1 MPGKTT
7 TLTSLKRVVAELDQE
22 FDALAGRE
30 DLVQW
35 AVTEENCRWINPTFL
50 KQKTGLMIVGLEKI
64 HMVRTAVFVSDRIVQ
79 KLGHEP
85 PCLLM
90 THHHFSWFEDE
101 RGLQPISA
109 AQIQILAK
117 HGHSVYISH
126 APLDTHPVYGTSVA
140 LAAELGIPQ
149 LARFYEYFGVP
160 TGVIGEVAEQD
171 LQDFAEHV
179 RKCLLRPRV
188 DVMQHR
194 PRVHK
199 VAVVAGGGD
208 LRDVLQ
214 EASDLGCDTMVLGTL
229 ENRWAVPGV
238 QVAHREFLRLN
249 EKVKLNLI
257 GGSHFATERPAMVR
271 VVKFFEERGIPAQ
284 YCEDEELLSA
294 L

>member
-1 MPGKTT
+1 MPSKTT
-7 TLTSLKRVVAELDQE
+7 TLTSLKSIVAELDRE

-79 KLGHEP
+79 KLSHEA

-101 RGLQPISA
+101 RGLQPVSA
-109 AQIQILAK
+109 EQIQALAK
-117 HGHSVYISH
+117 QGHSVYVSH

-140 LAAELGIPQ
+140 LAAEVGIPSSG
-149 LARFYEYFGVP
+149 RFYEYFGVP
-160 TGVIGEVAEQD
+160 TGVIGEVTEQNI
-171 LQDFAEHV
+171 QDFAEHV

-188 DVMQHR
+188 HVVQHR
-194 PRVHK
+194 PRVRK

-208 LRDVLQ
+208 LPDVLH
-214 EASDLGCDTMVLGTL
+214 EASDLGCDTMLLGTL
-229 ENRWAVPGV
+229 ENRWAIRGV
-238 QVAHREFLRLN
+238 QDAHKEFLRLN
-249 EKVKLNLI
+249 EKLKLNLI
-257 GGSHFATERPAMVR
+257 GGSHFGTERPAMVR
-271 VVKFFEERGIPAQ
+271 VLRFFEQKGVPSR